1 MARAR
6 YVENK
11 SFDRHL
17 RHPTKRTSLRNLGDK
32 LRQVSDDIAERARDE
47 MRREQARWEART
59 EAIKRGELD
68 ANAAKPGQG
77 YLRAKATTF
86 ALKTAADNTAAFMG
100 QKDGQMTA
108 FVVINRQ
115 GSALLEYGGSDVS
128 SAGKIY
134 KSGEYVQHPAYAFLR
149 RAADRI

>member
-32 LRQVSDDIAERARDE
+32 LRQVSDDIAETAQRE
-47 MRREQARWEART
+47 IRREQARWEAKT
-59 EAIKRGELD
+59 EAIKHGKLD
-68 ANAAKPGQG
+68 ANAASPGQG

-86 ALKTAADNTAAFMG
+86 ALKSAADNTAAFMG
-100 QKDGQMTA
+100 SSEGQMTA

-115 GSALLEYGGSDVS
+115 GSASLEYGGED
-128 SAGKIY
+128 
-134 KSGEYVQHPAYAFLR
+134 SGVVLGQGSRQHPVHPAYAFLR